1 MGDMVTP
8 VAVLIGTH
16 PSFAA
21 HDTGAGHPEGP
32 ARLAAVE
39 RGIAAAG
46 VDAALVAFE
55 PRLATREEVL
65 GAHAERT
72 VDVVERF
79 CRAGGGHLDPDTVA
93 SPASFEAALR
103 AAGAGLHASELLRG
117 GEADAAFLALRP
129 PGHHAL
135 SDRPMGFCLFNN
147 VAVTAASL
155 AALGERVAILDWD
168 AHHGNGTQ
176 AIFYDR
182 PDVLYVSLHQYPFYP
197 GTGAVSEVGAGAGAG
212 ATVNVPLPAGAAGD
226 SYRRAFD
233 EVVVPAV
240 EGFAPDWLL
249 VSAGFDA
256 HREDPLT
263 LLGLSAGDFADLT
276 AIAARL
282 VPHGRGRLI
291 AFLEGGYDLAA
302 LEASVAACVA
312 GLAGEQLYPELVT
325 SAALAGRGG
334 DSVDA
339 IAARAISSA
348 AARLQGPLPSPG

>member
-1 MGDMVTP
+1 MVTP

-21 HDTGAGHPEGP
+21 HDTGAGHPERA
-32 ARLAAVE
+32 ARLGAVA
-39 RGIAAAG
+39 RGVASAG
-46 VDAALVAFE
+46 VDDALVRFE

-65 GAHAERT
+65 GAHDERT

-103 AAGAGLHASELLRG
+103 AAGAGIHASELLRG

-135 SDRPMGFCLFNN
+135 ADRPMGFCLFNN

-155 AALGERVAILDWD
+155 TAGGERVAVLDWD

-197 GTGAVSEVGAGAGAG
+197 GTGALSEVGAGAGAG

-263 LLGLSAGDFADLT
+263 MLGLSAGDFADLT
-276 AIAARL
+276 ALSARL
-282 VPHGRGRLI
+282 VPPGRLI
-291 AFLEGGYDLAA
+291 AFLEGGYDLVA

-312 GLAGEQLYPELVT
+312 GLAGERLYPELVT

-339 IAARAISSA
+339 VASRAIAAA
-348 AARLQGPLPSPG
+348 AARLQWPLPSPG